1 VDGRFI
7 PQDWAEIVFSPS
19 FPTRLGH
26 TVIGF
31 CITTGFVVLSVAA
44 GYLLHERFVPEA
56 RRMLSTTLWLLLGLI
71 PLQIFLGDASGLITE
86 QYQPAKLAAIE
97 ARWDTGSRVP
107 LTLFAIPDQKNAVNH
122 DAIEVPALGSLIL
135 THDINGTVRGLK
147 DFPREDWP
155 PVIIP
160 FFTFRIMVGIGFL
173 MLAIVVIGNLLRHA
187 DRVFTNRM
195 FLHVCR
201 FGAPLGFLA
210 VLAGWATTE
219 VGRQPWTVYGLL
231 RTADS
236 VTPSLT
242 GWNVLLSLLG
252 YMVAYAIIFPGGGLV
267 MARIVRTGPMEAV
280 EDAIVESGRPRS
292 PVRAP
297 PEAPVGGGAA

>member
-1 VDGRFI
+1 
-7 PQDWAEIVFSPS
+7 
-19 FPTRLGH
+19 
-26 TVIGF
+26 
-31 CITTGFVVLSVAA
+31 VLSVAA
-44 GYLLHERFVPEA
+44 GYLLHDRFVPEA

-71 PLQIFLGDASGLITE
+71 PLQIFLGDASGLVTLH
-86 QYQPAKLAAIE
+86 YQPAKLAAIE

-107 LTLFAIPDQKNAVNH
+107 LTLFAIPDQKDAVNH
-122 DAIEVPALGSLIL
+122 YAIEVPDLGSLIL
-135 THDINGTVRGLK
+135 THDLNGTVRGLK

-160 FFTFRIMVGIGFL
+160 FFTFRIMVGLGLL
-173 MLAIVVIGNLLRHA
+173 MLAIVVVGNLLRFA
-187 DRVFTNRM
+187 DRLSTSRA
-195 FLHVCR
+195 FLRVCQ

-252 YMVAYAIIFPGGGLV
+252 YVVAYAIIFPGGGLV
-267 MARIVRTGPMEAV
+267 MARIVRTGPSEALADDV
-280 EDAIVESGRPRS
+280 VESGRPRS

-297 PEAPVGGGAA
+297 PDAPVRGGVA